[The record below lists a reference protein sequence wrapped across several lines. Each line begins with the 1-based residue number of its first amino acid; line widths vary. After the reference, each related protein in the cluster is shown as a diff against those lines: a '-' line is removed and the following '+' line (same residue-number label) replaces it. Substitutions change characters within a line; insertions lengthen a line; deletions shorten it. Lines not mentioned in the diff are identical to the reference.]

1 MLLTLLDVENK
12 LHMRF
17 APFQGEMDDL
27 ILKKRNS
34 PLANLAKLES
44 ELNIKICNDFLSF
57 LNSYDLDSFSLGN
70 VAFGSGENYINT
82 LLELNK
88 NNDFNHWWVGNK
100 RPEGV
105 ILIAISDPY
114 TILLNNNDNKDYGI
128 TGESYQYQENEISK
142 NFELFVRGV
151 GTLFLKEG
159 TASEVAVAVG
169 AVNQDFWQSL

>member
-1 MLLTLLDVENK
+1 MLLTVSEIEKK
-12 LHMRF
+12 LHEKF
-17 APFQGEMDDL
+17 DPFQGEMDDL

-44 ELNIKICNDFLSF
+44 ELNVKICNDFLSF
-57 LNSYDLDSFSLGN
+57 LNNYDLDNFSLGN

-105 ILIAISDPY
+105 ILIA
-114 TILLNNNDNKDYGI
+114 
-128 TGESYQYQENEISK
+128 
-142 NFELFVRGV
+142 
-151 GTLFLKEG
+151 
-159 TASEVAVAVG
+159 
-169 AVNQDFWQSL
+169 